1 MTVELGLRERKK
13 QQTRQLIFEA
23 ASRLFADR
31 GFDAVTVAE
40 VARAADVSE
49 VTVFNYFPAKEDLV
63 FAGLQFFEEKLIEAV
78 RRRGPGESVVTAF
91 GRLLVEGPGRL
102 ATDEAAT
109 AITKGATLIG
119 GSPALRVRELEVVAR
134 YTQALARLLAEETGR
149 DAGDVE
155 AQAAANALMGVH
167 RALVAHVR
175 SRVLAGWHG
184 RRLAADARSQATR
197 ALARLEGGLAGYAVN
212 NQPAVPDASVT
223 STATTA

>member
-78 RRRGPGESVVTAF
+78 RRRGPGESAVTAF
-91 GRLLVEGPGRL
+91 GRLLVEGRGRL

-119 GSPALRVRELEVVAR
+119 GSPALQVREREVVAR
-134 YTQALARLLAEETGR
+134 YTQALARLLAEET
-149 DAGDVE
+149 
-155 AQAAANALMGVH
+155 
-167 RALVAHVR
+167 VR
-175 SRVLAGWHG
+175 VRVLAGWHG
-184 RRLAADARSQATR
+184 RRLAADARSQAAR
-197 ALARLEGGLAGYAVN
+197 ALARLEGGLAGYAVS

-223 STATTA
+223 STATTT